1 MQTIFSSKN
10 SDFMTVDEIYLNI
23 GKSIVN
29 AIDDERWNH
38 AKLNIEV
45 VGTSVVGY
53 NGEYITDNNETKN
66 ISIRNISRDIRNWI
80 RELHNITTEGNGKK
94 WNKAIF
100 NLNSGGKFNMEFIWD
115 QALDTEI
122 TRLSKE

>member
-1 MQTIFSSKN
+1 
-10 SDFMTVDEIYLNI
+10 MTVDEIYLNI